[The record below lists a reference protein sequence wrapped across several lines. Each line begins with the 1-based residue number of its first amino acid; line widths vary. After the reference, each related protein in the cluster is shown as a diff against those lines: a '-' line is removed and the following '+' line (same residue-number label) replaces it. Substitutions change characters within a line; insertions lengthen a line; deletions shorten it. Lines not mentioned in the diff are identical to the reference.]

1 MARRIAFLALVA
13 ALLFGFWSASGMAED
28 PDAGAQWEQV
38 PSDQAP
44 AQQSPADNNHS
55 QPQQMPPGL
64 CANLGHAVS
73 QLAVLRDRGYSKQ
86 HLMDSAKTADANGRV
101 QQFLSG
107 YIDFIYAH
115 PDLSPDQVRAQIEG
129 NCAKGPR

>member
-1 MARRIAFLALVA
+1 MPRRLAFIALVA
-13 ALLFGFWSASGMAED
+13 ALLFGFWSASGMADD

-38 PSDQAP
+38 PNDQAP
-44 AQQSPADNNHS
+44 ELESPRDTGN
-55 QPQQMPPGL
+55 QPPQMPPGL

-86 HLMDSAKTADANGRV
+86 SLMDSAKTAGANGRV
-101 QQFLSG
+101 QQFLTG

-115 PDLSPDQVRAQIEG
+115 PDMSPDQVRAQIEG
-129 NCAKGPR
+129 NCAKGAH